1 MLSTVLST
9 ENRGWARP
17 FGAFSHARTRFC
29 GRFDDFS
36 DRLSLFA
43 VEAYLFLRGSRG
55 FRHMLAYP
63 NLRACRFRRFHGACY
78 RWLFAESERTL
89 RTVCIGPTRT
99 RFCVAARKRHI
110 AADHQACCLRRMNPE
125 LSSLKPGR
133 GETVWQCL
141 AARRSSGRTC
151 FCG

>member
-9 ENRGWARP
+9 ENPGWARP
-17 FGAFSHARTRFC
+17 FGAFSYARTRFC
-29 GRFDDFS
+29 GRFDDFL
-36 DRLSLFA
+36 DRLGLFA

-55 FRHMLAYP
+55 FRHMLASP
-63 NLRACRFRRFHGACY
+63 NLRACRFRRFLGACY
-78 RWLFAESERTL
+78 RWLFAESEHTL
-89 RTVCIGPTRT
+89 RTACLGPTRT

-133 GETVWQCL
+133 GQTVWQCL